1 MKESRNLNGSAII
14 SSSFLTVLL
23 VQVIIWM
30 IGATDAEKMLSEL
43 LMSSGRDMYF
53 LVTPFCYIAAVFA
66 LIFFDNGTKN
76 DYIESEYTADAKGT
90 LVYYLKKYMIGD
102 SVIALVT
109 TVVFVV
115 LHFSGK
121 VTPIM
126 ALLYTREAFLFGF
139 IFGIFL
145 LFLGRVLAFALAV
158 ILWRFLSSDS
168 IIVRIIFAIAKGV
181 IVSILLIPIAF
192 FTYASISVALDL
204 IESVVALPV
213 RFSDALR
220 IVIYELSF
228 IAALP
233 ISYSVVYTHS
243 SNIKLQYLYDTE
255 GCANTKEGLEY
266 HISLYKAQEIVT
278 AVTVLVISALIKEM
292 SALRLA
298 HMLGGTFAAILL
310 GLVPILLSQLL
321 AIYESQKRWKTG
333 FFVDIFGD
341 DVRYVTGEKPSNLT

>member
-76 DYIESEYTADAKGT
+76 DYIESEYTVDAKGT

-126 ALLYTREAFLFGF
+126 ARENMLYRKAAVFKKQTALLPAG
-139 IFGIFL
+139 G
-145 LFLGRVLAFALAV
+145 
-158 ILWRFLSSDS
+158 
-168 IIVRIIFAIAKGV
+168 KN
-181 IVSILLIPIAF
+181 PIG
-192 FTYASISVALDL
+192 SRS
-204 IESVVALPV
+204 
-213 RFSDALR
+213 
-220 IVIYELSF
+220 
-228 IAALP
+228 
-233 ISYSVVYTHS
+233 
-243 SNIKLQYLYDTE
+243 
-255 GCANTKEGLEY
+255 
-266 HISLYKAQEIVT
+266 AQN
-278 AVTVLVISALIKEM
+278 KN
-292 SALRLA
+292 
-298 HMLGGTFAAILL
+298 
-310 GLVPILLSQLL
+310 Q
-321 AIYESQKRWKTG
+321 Q
-333 FFVDIFGD
+333 
-341 DVRYVTGEKPSNLT
+341 